1 MRKLL
6 GLLVVL
12 LWSVGMVA
20 QKSEEVRRL
29 EAQRQKTL
37 EEIEQTSRLLGETTK
52 SAKSSLERLNLI
64 SKQILSRKKV
74 ITLLNQEIGVIDQQM
89 RDFGQ
94 AATALEAFAD
104 MLDTL

>member
-37 EEIEQTSRLLGETTK
+37 EEIERTSRLLGETTK

-74 ITLLNQEIGVIDQQM
+74 RSIASIAGAPPKTSSCSSSPPRVLASRCAV
-89 RDFGQ
+89 FV
-94 AATALEAFAD
+94 T
-104 MLDTL
+104 

>member
-37 EEIEQTSRLLGETTK
+37 EEIERTSRLLGETTK

-74 ITLLNQEIGVIDQQM
+74 ITLLNKEIGVIDQQM
-89 RDFGQ
+89 R
-94 AATALEAFAD
+94 E
-104 MLDTL
+104 